1 MLIDGNT
8 DLSNPEAD
16 VKLRNVQIYDHSNY
30 GILAR
35 NAYIKGENVDET
47 APLFEDGLGMDSIAI
62 VEFILMIEERFNI
75 QFLESELNP
84 EMFSN
89 LDSLAKLI
97 ATKTVI

>member
-1 MLIDGNT
+1 MTDMTDILIEQSKSIVEQ
-8 DLSNPEAD
+8 LKSIIVEELD
-16 VKLRNVQIYDHSNY
+16 VN
-30 GILAR
+30 
-35 NAYIKGENVDET
+35 IKGENVDET

>member
-1 MLIDGNT
+1 MT
-8 DLSNPEAD
+8 DIFIEQSKSIVEQLKSIIVEELD
-16 VKLRNVQIYDHSNY
+16 VN
-30 GILAR
+30 
-35 NAYIKGENVDET
+35 IKGETVDET

-89 LDSLAKLI
+89 LDSLGQLI
-97 ATKTVI
+97 AKKTVI